1 MVKDTKFYDV
11 LGVSPDATE
20 AQLKSAYRKG
30 ALKYHPDKNQ
40 HSEEAAEKFKELSH
54 AYEILQDSQKRELYD
69 QYGEEG
75 LESGGM
81 GGGMAAEDLFSQ
93 FFGGGG
99 GGFGGMFGGGMRDT
113 GPKKARTIHHVH
125 KVSLEDIYRGKT
137 SKLALQKSVI
147 CSKCE
152 GRGGKE
158 GAVRQCTGCNGQGM
172 KTMMRQMGPMIQRFQ
187 TVCPDCNGEGEIIRD
202 KDRCKQCNGKKT
214 VIERKVLHVHVD
226 KGVQSGTKIDF
237 RGEGDQMP
245 GVQPGDVQFEI
256 EQKPHPRFQRK
267 GDDLFYRCSIDLLTA
282 LAGGAIYIEHLDDRW
297 LTVDIVPGEVIAPG
311 EIKVI
316 RGQGM
321 PSYRHHD
328 FGNLYIQFDVTFPD
342 KLGGPDGLSD
352 EQKAALE
359 SVLPARAPQN
369 VPPPDAMTEDY
380 SLETVDPSREGDR
393 AQRAATGMDEDDD
406 EMGGGGERVQCA
418 SQRNTNYTPVRA
430 VVTFYILPIPDS
442 HVPKQSHHPRN
453 PPTSPNPTMTNGP
466 NPTIQA
472 YPLLD
477 PSSTPALSHTLSLLR
492 PHLPATIGLYRR
504 LQFGHF
510 TPTSTLLC
518 SRLPPSTSPQD
529 QESESD
535 EEGTWIAAFC
545 DRSKRPE
552 TEVWVAASWE
562 SGCGGRE
569 AEGGLGLG
577 RREEELCGA
586 LVRAI
591 GALPVSSTDADAGV
605 NGAPTSGMAAV
616 NGGEDGDKNGEE
628 NGKEVGESKSKSSYT
643 TVSRW
648 EYEGHM
654 ANTHIVIF
662 GAVHET
668 TTALLKRIGVLAP
681 GYVGGDIP
689 YRKYIFDLGR
699 DSPTPLPTP
708 VPLPSN
714 LRWGTYKSTH
724 IDLIRSRTQ
733 IPKADRTLRLLPS
746 VCIYPSSTSDADPS
760 PIAWSFL
767 GADGSLSTLHV
778 EAEYRGKGLAKAVS
792 VKLLREQMGA
802 YVDGGPVLEEEQAET
817 DRRWGHADVATDNE
831 PSKGVCESLGGWWK
845 WCVYWVRIDVGK
857 V

>member
-1 MVKDTKFYDV
+1 
-11 LGVSPDATE
+11 
-20 AQLKSAYRKG
+20 
-30 ALKYHPDKNQ
+30 
-40 HSEEAAEKFKELSH
+40 
-54 AYEILQDSQKRELYD
+54 
-69 QYGEEG
+69 
-75 LESGGM
+75 
-81 GGGMAAEDLFSQ
+81 MAAEDLFSQ

-311 EIKVI
+311 KPRNSSHIPKRSATNSSTGEIKVI

-418 SQRNTNYTPVRA
+418 SQ
-430 VVTFYILPIPDS
+430 
-442 HVPKQSHHPRN
+442 
-453 PPTSPNPTMTNGP
+453 
-466 NPTIQA
+466 
-472 YPLLD
+472 
-477 PSSTPALSHTLSLLR
+477 
-492 PHLPATIGLYRR
+492 
-504 LQFGHF
+504 
-510 TPTSTLLC
+510 
-518 SRLPPSTSPQD
+518 
-529 QESESD
+529 
-535 EEGTWIAAFC
+535 
-545 DRSKRPE
+545 
-552 TEVWVAASWE
+552 
-562 SGCGGRE
+562 
-569 AEGGLGLG
+569 
-577 RREEELCGA
+577 
-586 LVRAI
+586 
-591 GALPVSSTDADAGV
+591 
-605 NGAPTSGMAAV
+605 
-616 NGGEDGDKNGEE
+616 
-628 NGKEVGESKSKSSYT
+628 
-643 TVSRW
+643 
-648 EYEGHM
+648 
-654 ANTHIVIF
+654 
-662 GAVHET
+662 
-668 TTALLKRIGVLAP
+668 
-681 GYVGGDIP
+681 
-689 YRKYIFDLGR
+689 
-699 DSPTPLPTP
+699 
-708 VPLPSN
+708 
-714 LRWGTYKSTH
+714 
-724 IDLIRSRTQ
+724 
-733 IPKADRTLRLLPS
+733 
-746 VCIYPSSTSDADPS
+746 
-760 PIAWSFL
+760 
-767 GADGSLSTLHV
+767 
-778 EAEYRGKGLAKAVS
+778 
-792 VKLLREQMGA
+792 
-802 YVDGGPVLEEEQAET
+802 
-817 DRRWGHADVATDNE
+817 
-831 PSKGVCESLGGWWK
+831 
-845 WCVYWVRIDVGK
+845 
-857 V
+857 